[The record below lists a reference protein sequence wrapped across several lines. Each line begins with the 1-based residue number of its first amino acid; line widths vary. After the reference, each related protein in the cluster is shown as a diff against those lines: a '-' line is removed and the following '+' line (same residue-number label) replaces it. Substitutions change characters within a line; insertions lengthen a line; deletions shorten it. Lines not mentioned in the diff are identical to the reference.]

1 MESKIYTFK
10 TIKDITEAITKDN
23 IDNFLVDFKEWLSV
37 AIEFNKIKE
46 FKGLVKLDISQLKW
60 TDDNKHDKVI
70 HIHTKDNSVAVDINL
85 KEKK

>member
-46 FKGLVKLDISQLKW
+46 FKGLVKLDTSQFKW

>member
-10 TIKDITEAITKDN
+10 TIKDITEVITKDN

-46 FKGLVKLDISQLKW
+46 FKGLVKLDTSQFKW
-60 TDDNKHDKVI
+60 QDDGKHNAIINIK
-70 HIHTKDNSVAVDINL
+70 TK
-85 KEKK
+85 KK

>member
-37 AIEFNKIKE
+37 AIEFNEIKE
-46 FKGLVKLDISQLKW
+46 FKGLVKLDISQFKW

-70 HIHTKDNSVAVDINL
+70 HIHTKDNSVTVDINL